1 MGMMVSATAARLA
14 EIKLNVN
21 ASNTAFGTSLMVG
34 NLGGMLGTIVG
45 GRVAHKVGTRR
56 LVQFVIFGVAAAQ
69 IANGFMNA
77 LWQVPIVSL
86 LAGFTY
92 AFANVGANS
101 QGSMIEAK
109 SGKSLMP
116 SFHGSWSVGALAGS
130 LLAGAIAKVLRPDLH
145 LVINSLFALIG
156 VLVVSKGLLPFASD
170 KEDIKANQEIKH
182 DQPIPPHIKKFLYL
196 ISLGSMLALMAEI
209 SVGDWSA
216 ILLKENLHVGI
227 GVNTLGFSSFLL
239 AQITGRFWAGTL
251 IDKFGIPTVV
261 RTCGVMGGTGY
272 AIGLIISQL
281 TVSHSKAFAV
291 SIMCLSYAVLGLG
304 VAPMP
309 PSYITIS
316 GSIPGLP
323 TSRALA
329 RMGVLSS
336 LGFFL
341 GRGLISVF
349 AGWIGLP
356 MALLM
361 PAVALIASG
370 LLAKSLNIE
379 KLKI

>member
-116 SFHGSWSVGALAGS
+116 SFHGSWSVVALAGS
-130 LLAGAIAKVLRPDLH
+130 LLAGAIA
-145 LVINSLFALIG
+145 
-156 VLVVSKGLLPFASD
+156 
-170 KEDIKANQEIKH
+170 
-182 DQPIPPHIKKFLYL
+182 
-196 ISLGSMLALMAEI
+196 
-209 SVGDWSA
+209 
-216 ILLKENLHVGI
+216 
-227 GVNTLGFSSFLL
+227 
-239 AQITGRFWAGTL
+239 
-251 IDKFGIPTVV
+251 
-261 RTCGVMGGTGY
+261 
-272 AIGLIISQL
+272 
-281 TVSHSKAFAV
+281 
-291 SIMCLSYAVLGLG
+291 
-304 VAPMP
+304 
-309 PSYITIS
+309 
-316 GSIPGLP
+316 
-323 TSRALA
+323 
-329 RMGVLSS
+329 
-336 LGFFL
+336 
-341 GRGLISVF
+341 
-349 AGWIGLP
+349 
-356 MALLM
+356 
-361 PAVALIASG
+361 
-370 LLAKSLNIE
+370 
-379 KLKI
+379 